1 MCLRRADAAS
11 GCGRPQGSPVTLSE
25 IIAAMVEVECPSLS
39 PALFIRHSVK
49 MFFVSLL
56 MARPGHYVSSP
67 FTVFAFSFFSFC
79 GALNSRRCVLL
90 LCVTHSVVQSLLGR
104 GGGLIA
110 TDQIA

>member
-1 MCLRRADAAS
+1 MCVYGGQMQHPVAAARK
-11 GCGRPQGSPVTLSE
+11 GV
-25 IIAAMVEVECPSLS
+25 PSRCRKLLLPWSRSSARLS

-90 LCVTHSVVQSLLGR
+90 LCVTHSVVQSQLGR